1 MTAEHKILPNERELF
16 ARMANGDQQAFTKIF
31 YHYTQRI
38 YGFILSKTKSE
49 ELTEEIVQEV
59 FIKVWEKRVE
69 INDVLSPQA
78 YIMNMALNKMYDFLR
93 KMASEEK
100 LKQQVWT
107 SIQSYSNITEET
119 LDLHESQELLN
130 EAIEQLPPQQ
140 KKIFILSRQQGLSH
154 QQIAEELKLSPK
166 TVNNH
171 LTEALRFIKNYLQ
184 KTPGASL
191 TLLMILLR
199 IKG

>member
-1 MTAEHKILPNERELF
+1 MTAEHKILPNERQLF
-16 ARMANGDQQAFTKIF
+16 AQMATGDQQAFAKIF

-38 YGFILSKTKSE
+38 YGFILNKTKSE

-69 INDVLSPQA
+69 INDVLSPEA
-78 YIMNMALNKMYDFLR
+78 YIMNMAVNKMYDFLR

-119 LDLHESQELLN
+119 LDLHESQELLK

-140 KKIFILSRQQGLSH
+140 KKVFILSRQQGLSH
-154 QQIAEELKLSPK
+154 QQIADELKLSPK

-171 LTEALRFIKNYLQ
+171 LTEALRFIKQYLQ
-184 KTPGASL
+184 NSPGASF

-199 IKG
+199 IRS